1 MTEFESFTLSK
12 YLVGTWLVRIDKSK
26 LNEFTII
33 SKSSLIKKWY
43 KKDGSQRLS
52 QMLKSPV
59 IIRRLQMSTLA
70 SFRYFKAK
78 WEKSE

>member
-1 MTEFESFTLSK
+1 MTEFESFTLSE

-78 WEKSE
+78 WEESE